1 MLVARQKPVRRTD
14 LQRHDLRVPG
24 RESLHCDAAT
34 FQAIRLDTTEDTGP
48 IRDPL
53 ATSAD
58 SAATVA
64 VAVGTATAAD
74 SAMAAVDA
82 TAAAEGKLVR
92 VSGLIH
98 PIPKLSVQRA
108 QQQLPRR

>member
-1 MLVARQKPVRRTD
+1 M
-14 LQRHDLRVPG
+14 
-24 RESLHCDAAT
+24 
-34 FQAIRLDTTEDTGP
+34 
-48 IRDPL
+48 
-53 ATSAD
+53 
-58 SAATVA
+58 A